1 VAWGYSHPPE
11 LPPELEPPGSFHPP
25 ISSRPI
31 LSLRGRIAPRL
42 YAVGLAVGLPA
53 IVALLLIM
61 IGTTA
66 GIQFAPA
73 PLPFWIQI
81 EVVSLVAAAG
91 LISWAVA
98 QSRQRRADGW
108 RDYNGPSPFLIAG
121 AFLATATAGSLPI
134 EVILKLA
141 NVDVQSPP
149 ATLAM
154 LLAYVASYF
163 GLVHFLAVR
172 CGALTWHDIA
182 QPRNLA
188 PSSDDWG
195 GAEPSPGWT
204 RSWGIDVGA
213 VRAHFSNRRAADVLV
228 ALAMVLPLMIV
239 SNLIS
244 VGLLFALGLK
254 TTDVTPDQVIARD
267 GLSILI
273 TLVTVALIVPIG
285 EEVFFRGFI
294 ANAWARSMSHNSAI
308 LRSALFFAFVHV
320 MNTASTDAAVSWRVA
335 IFNFGARVPVAL
347 ALTWLYVR
355 RRSILA
361 SGTLHAGYNGLITL
375 ISYL

>member
-1 VAWGYSHPPE
+1 VAWGYSQPPE
-11 LPPELEPPGSFHPP
+11 LPPVLEPPGSFHPP
-25 ISSRPI
+25 ISRRPI
-31 LSLRGRIAPRL
+31 FSLRGRISPRL
-42 YAVGLAVGLPA
+42 YAIGIAIGLPG

-61 IGTTA
+61 IGATA

-73 PLPFWIQI
+73 PLPVWIQI
-81 EVVSLVAAAG
+81 EVVSVVAAAG

-98 QSRQRRADGW
+98 QSRQRRVDGW
-108 RDYNGPSPFLIAG
+108 RDYNGPSPFLTAG

-188 PSSDDWG
+188 PSPDDWG
-195 GAEPSPGWT
+195 DAEPSPGWT
-204 RSWGIDVGA
+204 RSWGFDIGA
-213 VRAHFSNRRAADVLV
+213 VRARISNRRAADVLV
-228 ALAMVLPLMIV
+228 ALAMVLPVMIV

-244 VGLLFALGLK
+244 SGLLFALGLK
-254 TTDVTPDQVIARD
+254 VTDVTPDQTVARD
-267 GLSILI
+267 GLSILT
-273 TLVTVALIVPIG
+273 TLITVAVIVPIG

-294 ANAWARSMSHNSAI
+294 TNAWARSMSHNSAI

-320 MNTASTDAAVSWRVA
+320 MNTASTDAAISWRVA